1 MKIAFLFPGQG
12 AQYVGMGKDLYENY
26 EEAKNIYDNVE
37 KILNLEV
44 KKISFEGPA
53 EVLNQTKNTQIA
65 ILTHS
70 LAILEILKK
79 YDINSDILSGLSLGE
94 YTALIYAGI
103 ISFEDGIKIVRRRGE
118 LMQENVPEGTW
129 KMAAILGLE
138 DEKVEEVCKKVKSGF
153 VVPANYNCPG
163 QVAISGEEKAV
174 KEAMEIAKEEGA
186 RKAIE
191 LQTSGPFHTVKLEKA
206 AEKLKLE
213 LDKININTDFT
224 KQIIR
229 NIDSEIYKKDDDI
242 REILSKHV
250 MSPVKFKNGIEK
262 MIENGVDT
270 FIEIGP
276 RKSIIRICKKSK

>member
-79 YDINSDILSGLSLGE
+79 HDINSEILSGLSLGE

-206 AEKLKLE
+206 AEKLKIE

-229 NIDSEIYKKDDDI
+229 NIDSEIYKKDDDM

>member
-79 YDINSDILSGLSLGE
+79 HDINSEILSGLSLGE

-206 AEKLKLE
+206 AEKLKIE

-229 NIDSEIYKKDDDI
+229 NIDSEIYKKDNDM

-250 MSPVKFKNGIEK
+250 MSPVKFKKRN
-262 MIENGVDT
+262 
-270 FIEIGP
+270 
-276 RKSIIRICKKSK
+276 

>member
-26 EEAKNIYDNVE
+26 EEAKNIYGNVE

-79 YDINSDILSGLSLGE
+79 HDINAEILSGLSLGE

-153 VVPANYNCPG
+153 VVPAN
-163 QVAISGEEKAV
+163 
-174 KEAMEIAKEEGA
+174 
-186 RKAIE
+186 
-191 LQTSGPFHTVKLEKA
+191 
-206 AEKLKLE
+206 
-213 LDKININTDFT
+213 
-224 KQIIR
+224 
-229 NIDSEIYKKDDDI
+229 
-242 REILSKHV
+242 
-250 MSPVKFKNGIEK
+250 
-262 MIENGVDT
+262 
-270 FIEIGP
+270 
-276 RKSIIRICKKSK
+276 

>member
-1 MKIAFLFPGQG
+1 
-12 AQYVGMGKDLYENY
+12 
-26 EEAKNIYDNVE
+26 
-37 KILNLEV
+37 
-44 KKISFEGPA
+44 
-53 EVLNQTKNTQIA
+53 
-65 ILTHS
+65 
-70 LAILEILKK
+70 
-79 YDINSDILSGLSLGE
+79 
-94 YTALIYAGI
+94 
-103 ISFEDGIKIVRRRGE
+103 
-118 LMQENVPEGTW
+118 
-129 KMAAILGLE
+129 
-138 DEKVEEVCKKVKSGF
+138 
-153 VVPANYNCPG
+153 
-163 QVAISGEEKAV
+163 
-174 KEAMEIAKEEGA
+174 MEIAKEEGA

-276 RKSIIRICKKSK
+276 RKSIIRVCKKSK

>member
-44 KKISFEGPA
+44 KKISFEGTA

-79 YDINSDILSGLSLGE
+79 HDINSEILSGLSLGE

-276 RKSIIRICKKSK
+276 RKSIIRVCKKSK